1 MNHMALLESDLR
13 RLTQHIDTDPH
24 QPQVYIQRGMIY
36 FKLGHIAEA
45 IADFD
50 CAEHLNPALIPYLW
64 QRGLAY
70 YYAERFADGAKQ
82 FEVDLTVNKHD
93 VEETVWRY
101 LCQAQLQSTQVARAS
116 LLPVQSEARPV
127 MAWVYKLF
135 AGECDAEMVFARYRD
150 AGRREQFYTNL
161 YVGLYYEAERDEPRA
176 RQYITQAAAMQIV
189 DDYMGWVA
197 MVHQRLRGW
206 NKR

>member
-1 MNHMALLESDLR
+1 MNHMALLESEVQ
-13 RLTQHIDTDPH
+13 RLTRHLDTDPH
-24 QPQVYIQRGMIY
+24 QPKAYIQRGMIY

-50 CAEHLNPALIPYLW
+50 RAEHLNPALTPYLW

-70 YYAERFADGAKQ
+70 YYAERFADGANQ

-101 LCQAQLQSTQVARAS
+101 LCQAQLQGAQAARVS
-116 LLPVQSEARPV
+116 LLPVRNDARPV

-135 AGECDAEMVFARYRD
+135 AGECDAEMVLAQYRD
-150 AGRREQFYTNL
+150 AGRREQFYSHL
-161 YVGLYYEAERDEPRA
+161 YVGLYYEAERDEPHA
-176 RQYITQAAAMQIV
+176 RQYITQATAMQIV

-206 NKR
+206 SKR